1 MASSSKKTE
10 QAAPLAADI
19 QDTPSNWVLSDPKRN
34 KHGGLTS
41 FVNPEKGSFNSVL
54 FQTTPMYTENRCVAP
69 FGVSEPYD
77 PSKKGGGGGGGDAV
91 EQKVINK
98 DRLNMQLHIHD
109 AGLLKFLENAE
120 AALVKAAVENS
131 AKPTWF
137 KKQLTP
143 EQVDS
148 LIKHVVEIEYPK
160 NKDGTVVPDSK
171 PYPPCFRAKVNVGGA
186 PELLT
191 EVYMVTELDEVN
203 KKIKCQRIPSYKVQ
217 PDVKKHSQVVAVCQ
231 ITGVWFMSKEFGLGI
246 TVKRMFV
253 FPPKRQVDADF
264 NMGEFQMEI
273 DDVYDAPA
281 ADDTT
286 GDQQPTGAVATVED
300 SFNPLDHA
308 SYEPAADEG
317 MTDYAGP

>member
-1 MASSSKKTE
+1 MASSKKTDPP
-10 QAAPLAADI
+10 APLAADI
-19 QDTPSNWVLSDPKRN
+19 QDTPANWVLSDPKRN

-54 FQTTPMYTENRCVAP
+54 FQTTPMYTDDRCVAP

-77 PSKKGGGGGGGDAV
+77 PSKKGGGGGGDANV
-91 EQKVINK
+91 EQKVNK
-98 DRLNMQLHIHD
+98 DRLNMQLHIHND
-109 AGLLKFLENAE
+109 GLLKFLTNAE

-131 AKPTWF
+131 SKPTWF

-143 EQVDS
+143 DQVDS
-148 LIKHVVEIEYPK
+148 LIKHVVEVEYPK

-171 PYPPCFRAKVNVGGA
+171 PYPPCFRAKVNVGGDH
-186 PELLT
+186 ELLT
-191 EVYMVTELDEVN
+191 EVYMVTDLDEVN
-203 KKIKCQRIPSYKVQ
+203 KKIKCKRIPSHRVQ

-264 NMGEFQMEI
+264 NMGEFKMEI
-273 DDVYDAPA
+273 DAYEDAPA

-286 GDQQPTGAVATVED
+286 GDQQPTGDAAVED

-308 SYEPAADEG
+308 SYDPVADEA
-317 MTDYAGP
+317 MADYAGP